1 MSTATPETVNTQAE
15 ESVEEVEGKQEGGRL
30 ARLWQQ
36 HYDLVILPA
45 IIILLLLLLFVYIQT
60 RDLDTIEE
68 RVLAADNVAG
78 LLRQHLWLAFL
89 STVLVLIIA
98 VPLGILLSRRGARK
112 AQGPV
117 LAVGGFAQALP
128 PFGVLLLMAFWL
140 DFGVTTAV
148 IGLTLA
154 ALLPVLR
161 NTVIGLQQ
169 VDQSLIEAARGM
181 GMSSRQTLFRVEIP
195 LAVPVIVA
203 GLRVALVLNVGTA
216 TLASYIGAGGLGELV
231 QQALRLNRINV
242 LLVAGA
248 VIATVALLIDWLAG
262 VVERIVVSRSG

>member
-1 MSTATPETVNTQAE
+1 MSTATSETVDTQAAE
-15 ESVEEVEGKQEGGRL
+15 AEATPEQQEQSRI
-30 ARLWQQ
+30 AALWSQ

-45 IIILLLLLLFVYIQT
+45 IIIVLLAFLFTYVGT
-60 RDLDTIEE
+60 RQLDTIEQ
-68 RVLAADNVAG
+68 RVLAVDNVSK
-78 LLRQHLWLAFL
+78 LLGQQISLAAV

-98 VPLGILLSRRGARK
+98 VPLGIILSRRGARR

-140 DFGVTTAV
+140 DFGFWTAI
-148 IGLTLA
+148 IGLTIA

-161 NTVIGLQQ
+161 NTVVGLQQ

-181 GMSSRQTLFRVEIP
+181 GMTSRQTLFRVEIP

-242 LLVAGA
+242 LLVAGGI
-248 VIATVALLIDWLAG
+248 IAALALLIDWLAG
-262 VVERIVVSRSG
+262 VAERIVVARSG

>member
-1 MSTATPETVNTQAE
+1 MSTATTETVDGQAE
-15 ESVEEVEGKQEGGRL
+15 AAVEAAEEKPRSRFAV
-30 ARLWQQ
+30 LWSQ

-45 IIILLLLLLFVYIQT
+45 IIVVVLLLLFVYISAQ
-60 RDLDTIEE
+60 RLDSIER
-68 RVLAADNVAG
+68 RVLEPANVLG
-78 LLRQHLWLAFL
+78 LLWQHVWLAAL
-89 STVLVLIIA
+89 STILVLIIA
-98 VPLGILLSRRGARK
+98 VPVGIALSRRAARK

-117 LAVGGFAQALP
+117 LAIGGFAQALP

-140 DFGVTTAV
+140 EFGVTTAV

-181 GMSSRQTLFRVEIP
+181 GMSARQTLFRVEIP

-216 TLASYIGAGGLGELV
+216 TLATYIGAGGLGELV
-231 QQALRLNRINV
+231 QQGLRLNRINV

-248 VIATVALLIDWLAG
+248 IIAALALLIDWLAG
-262 VVERIVVSRSG
+262 VVERVVITRAG

>member
-1 MSTATPETVNTQAE
+1 MSTATTETVDTQSDLA
-15 ESVEEVEGKQEGGRL
+15 VEEEEKKQGRFTS
-30 ARLWQQ
+30 LWLQ
-36 HYDLVILPA
+36 HYDLVILPG
-45 IIILLLLLLFVYIQT
+45 IIIVLLLALLLYIGT

-68 RVLAADNVAG
+68 RVLAPDNLAS
-78 LLRQHLWLAFL
+78 LLGQHLWLAAL
-89 STVLVLIIA
+89 STILVLIIA
-98 VPLGILLSRRGARK
+98 VPLGILLSRRAARRV
-112 AQGPV
+112 QGPV
-117 LAVGGFAQALP
+117 LAIGGFGQALP
-128 PFGVLLLMAFWL
+128 PFGVLLLMAFAFN
-140 DFGVTTAV
+140 FGVTTAV

-181 GMSSRQTLFRVEIP
+181 GMSSRQTLFRVEVP

-248 VIATVALLIDWLAG
+248 IIATVALLIDWLAG
-262 VVERIVVSRSG
+262 VAERIVVTRSG

>member
-1 MSTATPETVNTQAE
+1 VTAVDLQPGVPTPAAQRT
-15 ESVEEVEGKQEGGRL
+15 EGGGGFLGTIR
-30 ARLWQQ
+30 AN
-36 HYDLVILPA
+36 YDLLAAP
-45 IIILLLLLLFVYIQT
+45 IIIVVLLVVTYIYVSTRNLDSIEQRALEPANVLSQLGQHLLLALY
-60 RDLDTIEE
+60 
-68 RVLAADNVAG
+68 
-78 LLRQHLWLAFL
+78 

-98 VPLGILLSRRGARK
+98 VPLGILLSRRAARRV
-112 AQGPV
+112 QGPV

-128 PFGVLLLMAFWL
+128 PFGVLLLLGFWE
-140 DFGVTTAV
+140 FGVRSAV

-161 NTVIGLQQ
+161 NTVVGLQQ

-216 TLASYIGAGGLGELV
+216 TLATYIGAGGLGELV
-231 QQALRLNRINV
+231 QQALRLNRIN
-242 LLVAGA
+242 LLFVSGA
-248 VIATVALLIDWLAG
+248 IIAALALAVDWLAG
-262 VVERIVVSRSG
+262 VAERAIVARSG

>member
-1 MSTATPETVNTQAE
+1 MSATTEVVGPADVEPTE
-15 ESVEEVEGKQEGGRL
+15 EEKRPNRFAV
-30 ARLWQQ
+30 LWSQ
-36 HYDLVILPA
+36 HYDLVILPL
-45 IIILLLLLLFVYIQT
+45 IIIVVLGLIFLWVST
-60 RDLDTIEE
+60 RRLDSIEQ
-68 RVLAADNVAG
+68 RVLEPGNVLG
-78 LLRQHLWLAFL
+78 LLGQHVWLAAI
-89 STVLVLIIA
+89 STVLVLVIA
-98 VPLGILLSRRGARK
+98 VPLGIALSRRGARK
-112 AQGPV
+112 VQGPV

-140 DFGVTTAV
+140 EFGFVTAV

-181 GMSSRQTLFRVEIP
+181 GMSARQTLFRVEVP

-242 LLVAGA
+242 LLVAGGI
-248 VIATVALLIDWLAG
+248 IAALALVIDWLAG
-262 VVERIVVSRSG
+262 VVERIVVARAG

>member
-1 MSTATPETVNTQAE
+1 VSAPAAQVVGPADIEPEEEEKTQSTF
-15 ESVEEVEGKQEGGRL
+15 
-30 ARLWQQ
+30 ARLWLQ

-45 IIILLLLLLFVYIQT
+45 IIILVLGFLLIYVST
-60 RDLDTIEE
+60 RQLDTIEQ
-68 RVLAADNVAG
+68 RVLAPANVFG
-78 LLRQHLWLAFL
+78 LLRQHLLLAAL
-89 STVLVLIIA
+89 STILVLIIA
-98 VPLGILLSRRGARK
+98 VPVGILLSRRAARRV
-112 AQGPV
+112 QGPV

-128 PFGVLLLMAFWL
+128 PFGVLLLMAFAF

-181 GMSSRQTLFRVEIP
+181 GMSSRQTLFRVELP

-242 LLVAGA
+242 LLVAGGI
-248 VIATVALLIDWLAG
+248 IAAVALLIDWLAG
-262 VVERIVVSRSG
+262 VAERVVTARSG

>member
-1 MSTATPETVNTQAE
+1 MSAETVAGPTAAPAE
-15 ESVEEVEGKQEGGRL
+15 EEKKTPSRFG
-30 ARLWQQ
+30 ALWSQ
-36 HYDLVILPA
+36 HYDLVILPL
-45 IIILLLLLLFVYIQT
+45 IVVILLGLLFLYISSQQ
-60 RDLDTIEE
+60 LDSIEQ
-68 RVLAADNVAG
+68 RVLDPANVLQ
-78 LLRQHLWLAFL
+78 LLGQHLKLTL
-89 STVLVLIIA
+89 ISTVLVLIIA
-98 VPLGILLSRRGARK
+98 VPVGILLSRRAARK

-117 LAVGGFAQALP
+117 LAIGGFAQALP
-128 PFGVLLLMAFWL
+128 PFGVLLLMAFAFN
-140 DFGVTTAV
+140 FGVTTAV

-181 GMSSRQTLFRVEIP
+181 GMSSRQTLFRVEVP

-231 QQALRLNRINV
+231 QQALRLNRLNV
-242 LLVAGA
+242 LLVAGGI
-248 VIATVALLIDWLAG
+248 IAALALLIDWLAG
-262 VVERIVVSRSG
+262 VTERVVVTRAG

>member
-1 MSTATPETVNTQAE
+1 MSTATTETVDTQSDVA
-15 ESVEEVEGKQEGGRL
+15 VEEEEKKQGRV
-30 ARLWQQ
+30 ASLWLQ
-36 HYDLVILPA
+36 HYDLVILPG
-45 IIILLLLLLFVYIQT
+45 IIVVLLLALLLYIGT
-60 RDLDTIEE
+60 RDLDTIEQ
-68 RVLAADNVAG
+68 RVLAPDNLAS
-78 LLRQHLWLAFL
+78 LLGQHLWLAAL
-89 STVLVLIIA
+89 STILVLIIA
-98 VPLGILLSRRGARK
+98 VPLGILLSRRAARRV
-112 AQGPV
+112 QGPV
-117 LAVGGFAQALP
+117 LAIGGFAQALP
-128 PFGVLLLMAFWL
+128 PFGVLLLMAFAFN
-140 DFGVTTAV
+140 FGVTTAV

-181 GMSSRQTLFRVEIP
+181 GMSSRQTLFRVEVP

-248 VIATVALLIDWLAG
+248 IIATVALLIDWLAG
-262 VVERIVVSRSG
+262 VAERIVVTRSG

>member
-1 MSTATPETVNTQAE
+1 VSAPAAQVVGPTDVEPEEEEKTQSTF
-15 ESVEEVEGKQEGGRL
+15 
-30 ARLWQQ
+30 ARLWFQ
-36 HYDLVILPA
+36 HYDLVILPV
-45 IIILLLLLLFVYIQT
+45 IIILVLGFLFIYVST
-60 RDLDTIEE
+60 RQLDTIEQ
-68 RVLAADNVAG
+68 RVLAPANVFG
-78 LLRQHLWLAFL
+78 LLRQHLLLAAL
-89 STVLVLIIA
+89 STILVLVIA
-98 VPLGILLSRRGARK
+98 VPVGILLSRRAARRV
-112 AQGPV
+112 QGPV
-117 LAVGGFAQALP
+117 LAIGGFAQALP
-128 PFGVLLLMAFWL
+128 PFGVLLLMAFAFN
-140 DFGVTTAV
+140 FGVTTAV

-181 GMSSRQTLFRVEIP
+181 GMSSRQTLFRVELP

-242 LLVAGA
+242 LLVAGGI
-248 VIATVALLIDWLAG
+248 IAAVALLIDWLAG
-262 VVERIVVSRSG
+262 VAERVVVARSG

>member
-1 MSTATPETVNTQAE
+1 MSAEAVAAPPAPVAE
-15 ESVEEVEGKQEGGRL
+15 EEKPQSRF
-30 ARLWQQ
+30 ASLWFQ
-36 HYDLVILPA
+36 HYDLVILPL
-45 IIILLLLLLFVYIQT
+45 IVVFVLLFLFVYIST
-60 RDLDTIEE
+60 RQLDTIEQ
-68 RVLAADNVAG
+68 RVLAPDNVG
-78 LLRQHLWLAFL
+78 RLLGQHLYLAAI

-98 VPLGILLSRRGARK
+98 VPIGILLSRRTARK

-128 PFGVLLLMAFWL
+128 PFGVLLLMAFAFS
-140 DFGVTTAV
+140 FGSTTAIV
-148 IGLTLA
+148 GLTLA

-181 GMSSRQTLFRVEIP
+181 GMSSRQTLFRVEVP

-248 VIATVALLIDWLAG
+248 IIAALALLIDWLAG
-262 VVERIVVSRSG
+262 VAERVVVSRAG